1 MKQMTFSDTHAAVAI
16 LPRAGRIRLERR
28 MLFVIAALAASVA
41 SAQAPQMLDES
52 DCGPLAS
59 YGQYGPFDYRTS
71 KAQLMVVEANHFNS
85 DVEMLRRGQ
94 AGILGSDIDYT
105 LRASPN
111 HHRALMSMAN
121 LVLKTRNS
129 KPPGANYTIECYF
142 ERASRLAPDDAAV
155 PMIKGIFLD
164 RIGKKQEAL
173 AALKDSER
181 LAPEN
186 ANVQYNIGLIYF
198 DLKQY
203 DQSLQ
208 YAQKAY
214 ARGFQLQGLKNK
226 LQAAGKWPGAPA
238 TRAPSQGSAD
248 KKQTPV
254 AKM

>member
-1 MKQMTFSDTHAAVAI
+1 MLIALVALGI
-16 LPRAGRIRLERR
+16 SL
-28 MLFVIAALAASVA
+28 A
-41 SAQAPQMLDES
+41 SAQPAFAVDEG
-52 DCGPLAS
+52 DCGPLAA

-71 KAQLMVVEANHFNS
+71 KQQLMVVEANHFNS

-129 KPPGANYTIECYF
+129 KPPGANYAIECYF
-142 ERASRLAPDDAAV
+142 ERASRLAPDDAVV

-164 RIGKKQEAL
+164 RIGKKQDAL
-173 AALKDSER
+173 QAFKESER

-186 ANVQYNIGLIYF
+186 ANVQYNMGLIYF

-203 DQSLQ
+203 DLALQ
-208 YAQKAY
+208 HAQKAY
-214 ARGFQLQGLKNK
+214 ARGFQLPGLKNK
-226 LQAAGKWPGAPA
+226 LQAAGKWQDAPA
-238 TRAPSQGSAD
+238 QTPSQGNKDSKA
-248 KKQTPV
+248 PV